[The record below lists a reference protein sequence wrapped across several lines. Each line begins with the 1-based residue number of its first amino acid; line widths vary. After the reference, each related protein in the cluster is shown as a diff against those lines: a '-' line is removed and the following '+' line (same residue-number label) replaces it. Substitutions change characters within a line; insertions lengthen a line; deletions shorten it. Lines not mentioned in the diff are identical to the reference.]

1 MKNDLTCGVVRDLL
15 PSYVEGLLG
24 AESQEAVERHL
35 EGCPDCAARWDA
47 MTAPTGEPQKSVEE
61 LDFLKQVKREN
72 HRRVIVSVLATF
84 VGLLAA
90 ALLKTFVIGTPMQAS
105 SVYCDALE
113 EDGVLHLS
121 VMSIGSS
128 DALHGWKV
136 EIEDGAACVYARRV
150 LVSGL
155 FPDGS
160 GTVDIPLNGV
170 DEVWVGGKSG
180 KLVWQDGVSISRLA
194 LELLDARTP
203 YCGDPTA
210 LGRIA
215 EILSLQERLGS
226 YTISMQTSKRPY
238 HWELEFAN
246 NLNEEQRKYMARA
259 EYLMLALVDNLDE
272 VRFTYPSP
280 EMPEGYPAELS
291 MTLDAAAEDIKN
303 LTEKYNQ
310 EHFKT
315 QSQRYWTP
323 KDSVKD
329 YVRTPA
335 DFQRLLNI
343 LEMP

>member
-155 FPDGS
+155 FQ
-160 GTVDIPLNGV
+160 I
-170 DEVWVGGKSG
+170 
-180 KLVWQDGVSISRLA
+180 
-194 LELLDARTP
+194 
-203 YCGDPTA
+203 
-210 LGRIA
+210 GRA
-215 EILSLQERLGS
+215 SCRER
-226 YTISMQTSKRPY
+226 
-238 HWELEFAN
+238 
-246 NLNEEQRKYMARA
+246 
-259 EYLMLALVDNLDE
+259 V
-272 VRFTYPSP
+272 
-280 EMPEGYPAELS
+280 
-291 MTLDAAAEDIKN
+291 
-303 LTEKYNQ
+303 
-310 EHFKT
+310 
-315 QSQRYWTP
+315 
-323 KDSVKD
+323 
-329 YVRTPA
+329 
-335 DFQRLLNI
+335 
-343 LEMP
+343 

>member
-136 EIEDGAACVYARRV
+136 EIEDGVACVYARRV
-150 LVSGL
+150 LVS
-155 FPDGS
+155 
-160 GTVDIPLNGV
+160 
-170 DEVWVGGKSG
+170 
-180 KLVWQDGVSISRLA
+180 
-194 LELLDARTP
+194 
-203 YCGDPTA
+203 TA
-210 LGRIA
+210 LIGDAKLIVADEPTPGLSKTMAKEAMGHFRSLADEGRA
-215 EILSLQERLGS
+215 VILITHDIDLA
-226 YTISMQTSKRPY
+226 
-238 HWELEFAN
+238 F
-246 NLNEEQRKYMARA
+246 
-259 EYLMLALVDNLDE
+259 EYA
-272 VRFTYPSP
+272 
-280 EMPEGYPAELS
+280 
-291 MTLDAAAEDIKN
+291 DAVAVFYAGTTVETASAEDFRKGPDALRHPYSKALWTALPQNGFQPIPGTQPYAGSLPKGC
-303 LTEKYNQ
+303 LFAPRCSKKTKECTDQ
-310 EHFKT
+310 EVI
-315 QSQRYWTP
+315 P
-323 KDSVKD
+323 M
-329 YVRTPA
+329 RTLRGGEVCCIHA
-335 DFQRLLNI
+335 D
-343 LEMP
+343 